1 VPAFTAFIS
10 DLHLSRDRPDATR
23 VFLEFLSQV
32 ACKADGLYILGD
44 LFEYW
49 AGDDDLRDA
58 FNRSIATGLAATV
71 SGGVPVMLMHG
82 NRDFL
87 MSSTFAGAAGARLL
101 PDPTTVDLYGIQTLL
116 MHGDTLCTEDR
127 RYQSFRR
134 RVRNPLWQ
142 NLFMLQPLSWRRAE
156 IERARR
162 VSESQKRTK
171 SAQIMDVTPA
181 AVTQALRESNCTRLI
196 HGHTHRPARHE
207 HVVDGRRCER
217 WVLSD
222 WYQTGQYLRVGRDGC
237 ESVLLPFR

>member
-1 VPAFTAFIS
+1 MPTFTAFVS
-10 DLHLSRDRPDATR
+10 DLHLSSSRPEANR
-23 VFLEFLSQV
+23 VFLTFLTEV
-32 ACKADGLYILGD
+32 ASKADGLYILGD

-49 AGDDDLRDA
+49 AGDDDLGDA
-58 FNRSIATGLAATV
+58 FNRSIVAGLAATA

-87 MSSTFAGAAGARLL
+87 MSRTFANTTGAILL
-101 PDPTTVDLYGIQTLL
+101 PDPTSVDLYGTGTLL
-116 MHGDTLCTEDR
+116 MHGDTLCTEDQ

-134 RVRNPLWQ
+134 RVRSAFAQ
-142 NLFMLQPLSWRRAE
+142 RLFMLQPLSWRRAE

-162 VSESQKRTK
+162 ISESEKRTK
-171 SAQIMDVTPA
+171 SAQIMDVTPE
-181 AVTQALRESNCTRLI
+181 AVTEAFRECGCDRLI

-222 WYQTGQYLRVGRDGC
+222 WYQTGQYLRVTRDGC
-237 ESVLLPFR
+237 ESILLPFR

>member
-1 VPAFTAFIS
+1 MSVALFIS
-10 DLHLSRDRPDATR
+10 DLHLCATR
-23 VFLEFLSQV
+23 PAIIGLFEEFLRSEAKQ
-32 ACKADGLYILGD
+32 ADALYILGD

-49 AGDDDLRDA
+49 AGDDDLGDA
-58 FNRSIATGLAATV
+58 FNRSIVAGLAATA

-87 MSSTFAGAAGARLL
+87 MSRTFANTTGAILL
-101 PDPTTVDLYGIQTLL
+101 PDPTSVDLYGTRTLL
-116 MHGDTLCTEDR
+116 MHGDTLCTEDQ

-134 RVRNPLWQ
+134 RVRSAFAQ
-142 NLFMLQPLSWRRAE
+142 RLFMLQPLSWRRAE

-162 VSESQKRTK
+162 ISESEKRTK
-171 SAQIMDVTPA
+171 SAQIMDVTPE
-181 AVTQALRESNCTRLI
+181 AVTEAFRECGCDRLI

-222 WYQTGQYLRVGRDGC
+222 WYQTGQYLRVTRDGC
-237 ESVLLPFR
+237 ESILLPFR